1 MKEESQVPAPAK
13 DVKLEPA
20 KEVKPAPAKE
30 VKPAPAPV
38 KETVAVQEKVVP
50 ATTVDYDAMKVS
62 ELRDL
67 AKEKGLS
74 GYSTLKKAELVDLL
88 KQA

>member
-1 MKEESQVPAPAK
+1 
-13 DVKLEPA
+13 
-20 KEVKPAPAKE
+20 
-30 VKPAPAPV
+30 
-38 KETVAVQEKVVP
+38 
-50 ATTVDYDAMKVS
+50 MKVS